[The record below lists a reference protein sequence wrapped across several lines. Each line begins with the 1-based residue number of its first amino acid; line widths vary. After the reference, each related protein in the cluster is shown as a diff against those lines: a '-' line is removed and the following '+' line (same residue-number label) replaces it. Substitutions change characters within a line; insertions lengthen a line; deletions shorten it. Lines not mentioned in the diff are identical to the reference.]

1 MSVFNSIFNLER
13 GLKMV
18 KKSTDRIELLGT
30 RAVINEVMKN
40 SPLLKPKIKDGD
52 KDISFD
58 GELELHNSREWTAKT
73 FLSNIRV
80 QIKGKSDSDFNQ
92 KYINFSLLL
101 DHYQNFYNEGG
112 VVFFV
117 VLIDKEENTKIY
129 YKLLLPLELRHIL
142 NKNKEKKSFS
152 MRLSPLENHKIQDIC
167 ITYLESKKRQPLVL
181 LEKDF
186 TSRQTNRLVLK
197 STMYYSKAKS
207 FFDNEIFDHGF
218 DVYEGY
224 NDEVLQPA
232 MFAHIKQ
239 IKIAMLRMFII
250 NGQTLYLNASFAV
263 EKDRC
268 IVVIENILS
277 LEYDFKKGKLNY
289 SLISFGTLEKQDK
302 VLPVLIAYLSGDE
315 ILIEDIPL
323 PSLNKPTTKSKNEI
337 NNFKNYLE
345 IIKNSISVFQIFN
358 VPLDIEIQPIKDES
372 IILQM
377 LSLNE
382 IILENNY
389 RNMELEEHQTIG
401 LVSIQLGNK
410 SLIALY
416 NKNDLN
422 KFSDP
427 FSKESLEPSIVTAF
441 EEEETVQPYTILGM
455 FNEEMLIQSINIDAN
470 KIISEFAAIEPF
482 SDQRIAGLTQRFYLD
497 CIRAYDQSG
506 KKDLLIAAK
515 YILNRDTNFTKHKK
529 VSDLDWCL
537 NYLNVM
543 QIDMRLNGSI
553 ALEDEDT
560 IRDIMHDP
568 NCHKHPDILFG
579 AAVLLKSRN
588 DAQYHLKKID
598 LQGQEEIKKYPI
610 YTLYKNL

>member
-1 MSVFNSIFNLER
+1 
-13 GLKMV
+13 MV
-18 KKSTDRIELLGT
+18 KKSTERIELLGT
-30 RAVINEVMKN
+30 RAVIDEVMKN
-40 SPLLKPKIKDGD
+40 SPLIKPKVKDGD

-58 GELELHNSREWTAKT
+58 GELELHSSPEWTTKT
-73 FLSNIRV
+73 FSSYIRV

-92 KYINFSLLL
+92 KHISFPLLL
-101 DHYQNFYNEGG
+101 DHYKNFYNEGG

-117 VLIDKEENTKIY
+117 VLIDKNENTKIY
-129 YKLLLPLELRHIL
+129 YKLLLPLELRYIL
-142 NKNKEKKSFS
+142 NKNSGKKSFS
-152 MRLSPLENHKIQDIC
+152 MRLYPLENQKIQDIC
-167 ITYLESKKRQPLVL
+167 RTYLESKKRQPLVL
-181 LEKDF
+181 VEKDF
-186 TSRQTNRLVLK
+186 TLRPTNRLVLK
-197 STMYYSKAKS
+197 STMHHANS
-207 FFDNEIFDHGF
+207 FFDNEIFDHVF

-239 IKIAMLRMFII
+239 IKISMLRMFVI
-250 NGQTLYLNASFAV
+250 NGRTVDLNASFAV
-263 EKDRC
+263 EKDRF

-277 LEYDFKKGKLNY
+277 LDYDFKKGKLNY
-289 SLISFGTLEKQDK
+289 GLISFGTLEKQDK
-302 VLPVLIAYLSGDE
+302 VLSVLIAHLSGEE

-337 NNFKNYLE
+337 TNLKKHLE
-345 IIKNSISVFQIFN
+345 IIKNSISVFKIFN
-358 VPLDIEIQPIKDES
+358 APLDIEIQPINDES

-389 RNMELEEHQTIG
+389 CDMELEEHQTIG

-416 NKNDLN
+416 KKYDLN

-427 FSKESLEPSIVTAF
+427 FSKDSSEPSIVTAF
-441 EEEETVQPYTILGM
+441 EEEEIVQPYTILGM

-470 KIISEFAAIEPF
+470 KIISEFAAIKPF

-515 YILNRDTNFTKHKK
+515 YILNRYPNFTNHKK

-598 LQGQEEIKKYPI
+598 LQGQEEMKKYPI
-610 YTLYKNL
+610 YTLYENL